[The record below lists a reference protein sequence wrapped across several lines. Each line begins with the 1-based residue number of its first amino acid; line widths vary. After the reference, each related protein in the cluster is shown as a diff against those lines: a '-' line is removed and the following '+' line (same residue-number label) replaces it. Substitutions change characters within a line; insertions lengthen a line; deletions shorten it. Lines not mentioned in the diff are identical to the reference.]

1 MGDGGLTSSPA
12 PRAIERE
19 RERERERGRKGL
31 LLFQQQRR
39 RRRLCSTALSSCCP
53 APFAGLW
60 EKSKQMN
67 FLVAMLVFFLGMNL
81 FVAVLAASNNEAAKR
96 VLNME
101 KLWAGG
107 VLYMIQSKDKLKRK
121 TLVFVRHGES
131 EWNETFN
138 RGKGLGFLY
147 RLVTSFLRELH
158 ELTLADSLMIDSP
171 LSSLG
176 KRQAEDLFHF
186 MNQQKL
192 GTVMYNLKRAE
203 DVFDRIKNDRGDC
216 KLVSSNLRR
225 AMATAAIGFGARLRK
240 TGEKIQIV
248 PYLQEIT
255 RNIDAVSTA
264 AKGEVQSRLGGG
276 SLSKIDTAQ
285 VFDPRINTGSKPVS
299 LTGSKRIELFAQWLF
314 SQKESTIV
322 ASGHSLYF
330 KTFLNVYLPKSFDH
344 VCKRKKMKNAGV
356 ITFDIVQ
363 DSKGSVMILQDTLTT
378 LYLGYCK

>member
-225 AMATAAIGFGARLRK
+225 AMATAA
-240 TGEKIQIV
+240 
-248 PYLQEIT
+248 
-255 RNIDAVSTA
+255 
-264 AKGEVQSRLGGG
+264 KGEVQSRLGGG

>member
-1 MGDGGLTSSPA
+1 M
-12 PRAIERE
+12 
-19 RERERERGRKGL
+19 
-31 LLFQQQRR
+31 
-39 RRRLCSTALSSCCP
+39 
-53 APFAGLW
+53 
-60 EKSKQMN
+60 
-67 FLVAMLVFFLGMNL
+67 
-81 FVAVLAASNNEAAKR
+81 
-96 VLNME
+96 
-101 KLWAGG
+101 
-107 VLYMIQSKDKLKRK
+107 
-121 TLVFVRHGES
+121 
-131 EWNETFN
+131 
-138 RGKGLGFLY
+138 
-147 RLVTSFLRELH
+147 
-158 ELTLADSLMIDSP
+158 
-171 LSSLG
+171 
-176 KRQAEDLFHF
+176 
-186 MNQQKL
+186 
-192 GTVMYNLKRAE
+192 
-203 DVFDRIKNDRGDC
+203 
-216 KLVSSNLRR
+216 
-225 AMATAAIGFGARLRK
+225 
-240 TGEKIQIV
+240 